1 MNTGL
6 TIAFISSAN
15 KHPTI
20 ENYHKFG
27 NKYWNDTQNNN
38 SKIGYYFAYYYQQKY
53 VFIHKII
60 NILPPNERPSEMAW
74 VSDRQILCLGPQ
86 LKMFT
91 WYQWIHGIGFGAPY
105 TPNYRMTQTCSY
117 TNITLLTHAKY
128 KNFNFINFINFINIH
143 EQNAQ
148 SHTSPI
154 ITQSTTI
161 DSTITDSTITNS
173 STFQS
178 PTISCSDNPFDPASY
193 IQGIVTEYSAVHV
206 SPLLNDDDEEDE
218 EIIKIERK
226 RKRKSDARMEALKR
240 IQAQEDEEYRIRLQ
254 EIRNKKRLKKI
265 TEMRSNRCKELL
277 GDRNVIKEQID
288 SLIANMARIDSE
300 IEAVNAGTYDL
311 ETLSAN

>member
-6 TIAFISSAN
+6 TIAFISSGN

-27 NKYWNDTQNNN
+27 HKYWNDTQNNK
-38 SKIGYYFAYYYQQKY
+38 SKIGYYFAYYYQEKY

-60 NILPPNERPSEMAW
+60 NILPPNERPSEMTW

-91 WYQWIHGIGFGAPY
+91 WYQWIHGVGFGAPY

-117 TNITLLTHAKY
+117 TNIMLLTHAKY

-143 EQNAQ
+143 EQNAPP
-148 SHTSPI
+148 SPI
-154 ITQSTTI
+154 ITTQSTI
-161 DSTITDSTITNS
+161 NQS
-173 STFQS
+173 SAFQS
-178 PTISCSDNPFDPASY
+178 PTIPCSVNPFDPASY
-193 IQGIVTEYSAVHV
+193 IQGVVTEYAAVHV
-206 SPLLNDDDEEDE
+206 SPLLKDDDDEDE

-265 TEMRSNRCKELL
+265 TELRSNRCEALI

-288 SLIANMARIDSE
+288 SLISNMARIDSE

>member
-6 TIAFISSAN
+6 TIAFICSGN

-27 NKYWNDTQNNN
+27 HKYWNDTQNNK

-74 VSDRQILCLGPQ
+74 VSDRQILCLSSQ

-91 WYQWIHGIGFGAPY
+91 WYQWIHGVGFGAPY
-105 TPNYRMTQTCSY
+105 TPNYRMTQTCCY
-117 TNITLLTHAKY
+117 TNIMLLTHAKH
-128 KNFNFINFINFINIH
+128 KNFNFINFVNFINIH

-148 SHTSPI
+148 LQTSPI
-154 ITQSTTI
+154 IT
-161 DSTITDSTITNS
+161 DSTITDSTITQSNA
-173 STFQS
+173 FQS
-178 PTISCSDNPFDPASY
+178 PNIPCSDNPFDPASY
-193 IQGIVTEYSAVHV
+193 IKEVVTEYAAVHAP
-206 SPLLNDDDEEDE
+206 PLLLKDDEDEEDE
-218 EIIKIERK
+218 EIIIIERK

-265 TEMRSNRCKELL
+265 TQLRSNRCEALMS
-277 GDRNVIKEQID
+277 DRNVIKEKID
-288 SLIANMARIDSE
+288 SLVSDMARIDSE
-300 IEAVNAGTYDL
+300 IQAVHAGTYDL
-311 ETLSAN
+311 ETLSVN